1 MWIFNTIIGTIFK
14 ILFLPFQNMSPW
26 IGMIFVSLLTG
37 LLMLFIYKYTSNQEG
52 IRKIK
57 NKIKAHLL
65 ELRLYKDSLSISLK
79 AQGGILRENLK
90 YIGYS
95 SKPLLVM
102 IIPVIL
108 ILIQLN
114 FWFAYDSLKPN
125 QSTLLRV
132 QLNDGVPLLDTQIE
146 IKPGIGIVL
155 ETPPL
160 RIEDSNEI
168 NWRIRAKENGVHEII
183 ITADGQEYTK
193 NISVGQKALS
203 RISPLRTRK
212 NFFRELSYPTE
223 SPLPKNAP
231 IKYIEISYPPRT
243 MNLFGLNIHW
253 LIAYFALSIIIGFSL
268 KGLFK
273 VDI

>member
-1 MWIFNTIIGTIFK
+1 MWIFNTIIGKIFE

-26 IGMIFVSLLTG
+26 IGMIIVSLLTG
-37 LLMLFIYKYTSNQEG
+37 LLMLLIYKFTSNQEG
-52 IRKIK
+52 IKKIK

-65 ELRLYKDSLSISLK
+65 EIRLYKDSLSISFK
-79 AQGGILRENLK
+79 AQGSILRANLK

-125 QSTLLRV
+125 QSTLIRV
-132 QLNDGVPLLDTQIE
+132 QLNDGVPLLETE
-146 IKPGIGIVL
+146 IDIKTGSAFVL

-160 RIEDSNEI
+160 RIEESNEI
-168 NWRIRAKENGVHEII
+168 NWRIRAEENGVHDII
-183 ITADGQEYTK
+183 ITADGLDYTK
-193 NISVGQKALS
+193 SISVGQKALS

-212 NFFRELSYPTE
+212 NIFREIAYPTE
-223 SPLPKNAP
+223 PPLPKNAP
-231 IKYIEISYPPRT
+231 IKTIEIFYLPRT
-243 MNLFGLNIHW
+243 MNFFGLSLHW
-253 LIAYFALSIIIGFSL
+253 LIVYFALSIIIGFSL
-268 KGLFK
+268 KGFFK